1 MLFTLVCGLLL
12 TILLLTV
19 AGLFRQIKLAQKTAE
34 GSDEWKQ
41 LYEQAHRE
49 RAVALERCR
58 ELERQN
64 SSLTLRLGATE
75 KIAAKTAALPNPE
88 KVALE
93 VSTTV
98 PEEPQIK
105 RAPKLSEPRTL
116 ILPIQLLSK
125 NVRDRLHWRK
135 QRQLKTDYLNIVR
148 AKYHLRAT
156 PQAKQR
162 ATVTRV
168 RGPRERDFDEQNIG
182 AGSAIELIDAL
193 TAAGYWVDDSPT
205 WLETNFRQ
213 TAGGKVKGPAV
224 VVEIEVL

>member
-1 MLFTLVCGLLL
+1 MLYIFVCVLLL
-12 TILLLTV
+12 TVLLLTV
-19 AGLFRQIKLAQKTAE
+19 AGLFRQTKLIQKTAE
-34 GSDEWKQ
+34 GSDAWKQ
-41 LYEQAHRE
+41 LYEQAYRE

-58 ELERQN
+58 ELERRN
-64 SSLTLRLGATE
+64 SSLTLHLALHLGPTE
-75 KIAAKTAALPNPE
+75 KTVALPNLE
-88 KVALE
+88 KAE
-93 VSTTV
+93 VPATV
-98 PEEPQIK
+98 TEEPQVK
-105 RAPKLSEPRTL
+105 RAPKVSEPRTL

-135 QRQLKTDYLNIVR
+135 QRQLKTDYLNIIR

-156 PQAKQR
+156 PQTKQR